1 MSDES
6 SSSGLS
12 RRRFV
17 GGAAA
22 GAAGYALGGGQRG
35 GPAAAQAAKGPAQ
48 RVDVVVVGAGIAGL
62 VAARKLRQA
71 GQSVVVVEARKRVGG
86 RTLNQGIRGNEIV
99 EVGGQWVGP
108 TQDRVLKLISQL
120 DLETFKT
127 YVEGENVYARGGS
140 RQTYTGTIPPA
151 NPAALGEIAVA
162 IERLNGMAATVPLDA
177 PWRAPDAPE
186 WDGETFET
194 WKRANIV
201 SDEARDLFDLAIEAV
216 FAAEPRDISLL
227 FTLFYIHSAGNLNRL
242 IDTAGGAQESRIV
255 GGSQRICLR
264 LARKLGRRVVKLG
277 RPVELIRQGRRG
289 IEVVTSR
296 DSWRAKRVIVAMAP
310 EMASR
315 IRYKPGLPALRD
327 QLTQRLPM
335 GSVVKCMAVYDEPF
349 WRSEGLSGM
358 ATSTEGPVKLTF
370 DNSPPDGRPGVLL
383 GFLEAHEARVLAERG
398 PGERRAAVLGSFE
411 RLFGAKARTRVRDY
425 VEKSWADDP
434 WARGCYGGFTP
445 PGVLL
450 DFGEALRRPVGRI
463 HWAGSETATVWNGYM
478 DGAVQSGERAAAE
491 VIAKL

>member
-1 MSDES
+1 MGDGS
-6 SSSGLS
+6 SNSGLS

-22 GAAGYALGGGQRG
+22 GAAGYALGGGERS
-35 GPAAAQAAKGPAQ
+35 GPAPAEAAKRPS
-48 RVDVVVVGAGIAGL
+48 RSVDVVVVGAGIAGL

-71 GQSVVVVEARKRVGG
+71 GRSVVVVEARNRVGG
-86 RTLNQGIRGNEIV
+86 RTLNHGIRGDEVV
-99 EVGGQWVGP
+99 ELGGQWVGP
-108 TQDRVLKLISQL
+108 TQERVLSLISQL

-127 YVEGENVYARGGS
+127 YIEGENVYARGGS
-140 RQTYTGTIPPA
+140 RRTYTGTIPPA

-162 IERLNGMAATVPLDA
+162 IARLNGMAATVPLEA
-177 PWRAPDAPE
+177 PWTARHAFE
-186 WDGETFET
+186 WDGQTFET
-194 WKRANIV
+194 WKRGNIV
-201 SDEARDLFDLAIEAV
+201 SDEARDLLDLAVEAV
-216 FAAEPRDISLL
+216 FAAEPLDISLL
-227 FTLFYIHSAGNLNRL
+227 FALFYIHSAGNLNRL

-255 GGSQRICLR
+255 GGSQLICLR
-264 LARKLGRRVVKLG
+264 LARKLGGRVVKLG
-277 RPVELIRQGRRG
+277 RPVEVIRRG
-289 IEVVTSR
+289 RTGVEVVTRR
-296 DSWRAKRVIVAMAP
+296 DSWRAQRVIVAMAP

-349 WRSEGLSGM
+349 WRADGLSGM

-383 GFLEAHEARVLAERG
+383 GFLEAHEARVLAER
-398 PGERRAAVLGSFE
+398 PPKQRRAAVLACFE
-411 RLFGAKARTRVRDY
+411 RLFGAKARTDVSDY
-425 VEKSWADDP
+425 VEKSWAADP

-450 DFGEALRRPVGRI
+450 DFGAALRRPVGRI

-478 DGAVQSGERAAAE
+478 DGAVESGERAAAE
-491 VIAKL
+491 VLAEL

>member
-1 MSDES
+1 MAEQG

-17 GGAAA
+17 GGTAA
-22 GAAGYALGGGQRG
+22 GAAGLALGGPG
-35 GPAAAQAAKGPAQ
+35 AAAAKPSGG

-71 GQSVVVVEARKRVGG
+71 GHSVAVVEARRRVGG
-86 RTLNQGIRGNEIV
+86 RTLNHGIRGKEVV

-120 DLETFKT
+120 RLETFET
-127 YVEGENVYARGGS
+127 HVEGENVYARGGS

-162 IERLNGMAATVPLDA
+162 IERLNGMAATVPLDK
-177 PWRAPDAPE
+177 PWTAPDAFE
-186 WDGETFET
+186 WDGQTFET

-201 SDEARDLFDLAIEAV
+201 NDEARDLLDLAVEAV
-216 FAAEPRDISLL
+216 FAAEPLDISLL
-227 FTLFYIHSAGNLNRL
+227 FALFYIHSAGNLNRL

-255 GGSQRICLR
+255 GGSQLICLR
-264 LARKLGRRVVKLG
+264 LARKLGKPVVKLG
-277 RPVELIRQGRRG
+277 RPVEAIRQSRRG
-289 IEVVTSR
+289 IEVVTRR

-315 IRYKPGLPALRD
+315 ILYRPGLPALRD

-335 GSVVKCMAVYDEPF
+335 GSVIKCMAVYDEPF
-349 WRSEGLSGM
+349 WRAEGLSGM

-383 GFLEAHEARVLAERG
+383 GFLEGHEARVLAERG
-398 PGERRAAVLGSFE
+398 AGERRAAVLGSFE
-411 RLFGAKARTRVRDY
+411 RLFGTKARTDVRDY
-425 VEKSWADDP
+425 VEKSWAEDP

-491 VIAKL
+491 VIAEL